1 MQVVNAQVAKEALA
15 PATKRPVNALQGI
28 DLSSAGVVI
37 VDYLPERAAGSHANE
52 NGQSEE
58 EDLEEGDDD
67 GFQQVGQP
75 GGRIGGWGKKRPKV
89 SVRVASFRTKKLET
103 YGLQLRIQIL
113 EICEN

>member
-75 GGRIGGWGKKRPKV
+75 GGRIGGWGGGG
-89 SVRVASFRTKKLET
+89 VRKLET
-103 YGLQLRIQIL
+103 YGLQLRIQFL